1 MSSPIK
7 LSPPSARGSSFRFRK
22 ICISV
27 FLGAL
32 LTPLLASCGSAL
44 PNTATKVPVAVTAWP
59 GADPVLVFGSPAEGP
74 RFLNILRSAG
84 YVGYMGSTSDLKT
97 YRNLVVLNDASLDA
111 AQISEIKGWVKN
123 GGRAVFLS
131 PIVDSSFNLPLS
143 PAGVAISSVDDPNLK
158 VPVNFQGSLVTFLP
172 KGGPTA
178 LATATDG
185 GHIRTIAVSDTYGSG
200 RIFATSFDP
209 FANGRNGYE
218 VLPSLGRMVGTFLD
232 APRGPQSL
240 QTTVYLDPGV
250 LPANLKF
257 NFAQIASDLVGV
269 RSVELAAWD
278 FGFITPGANYP
289 YQSLISALHSRGI
302 LVYAWLEPPFVN
314 DFTWQQYPNCRE
326 VNGEGKAAIG
336 DWRELIALEDP
347 ACFNI
352 AWSQF
357 ATVLSS
363 FKWDGVNFAEMYFE
377 SLADPKTATPFS
389 PTALAQF
396 GGDPL
401 LNESGFISFREKLV
415 AQIDGELLSKVITLP
430 NGASLDKELTIIDD
444 TLDPTEATNIGSNM
458 TLLAQVANR
467 NGAELQVEDP
477 YTVWSKGPGRY
488 VTVNTKVSH
497 LVSSANYSIDINDIN
512 RGNLAKP
519 TAYPTL
525 GELNLAALEAGRV
538 NSKVDFYA
546 LGTIGTYDLS
556 NLSYAVAGSVGETPS
571 GIISKFPV
579 KVAAPSTYERL
590 KVDGTSWPTANGIAV
605 VPAGT
610 HSLVW
615 SKGQPLSPGLLS
627 IDANLGDAR
636 VLSSTKIFFDYY
648 SRSDVYAL
656 LSEPPK
662 TLTASAATIAATSL
676 ADPNGGYWVKLPAGR
691 VSIVATF

>member
-1 MSSPIK
+1 MSSLFK
-7 LSPPSARGSSFRFRK
+7 LSQRSSRGSLLRFRK

-32 LTPLLASCGSAL
+32 LAPLLASCGSASL
-44 PNTATKVPVAVTAWP
+44 NASAKAPIAVTAWP
-59 GADPVLVFGSPAEGP
+59 GTDPVLVFGSPSEGP

-97 YRNLVVLNDASLDA
+97 YRNLVVLNDAFLDA

-123 GGRAVFLS
+123 GGRVVLLS
-131 PIVDSSFNLPLS
+131 PIADSAFKLQLS
-143 PAGVAISSVDDPNLK
+143 SAGVAISSVDDPNLK
-158 VPVNFQGSLVTFLP
+158 GPVNFQGTLSAFLS
-172 KGGPTA
+172 KGGLTA
-178 LATATDG
+178 LATATSSSG
-185 GHIRTIAVSDTYGSG
+185 SRPIVVSDTYGTG
-200 RIFATSFDP
+200 RILATSFDP
-209 FANGRNGYE
+209 FADSRNGYE

-232 APRGPQSL
+232 APRGPQTL

-257 NFAQIASDLVGV
+257 NYAQIASDLVGV

-289 YQSLISALHSRGI
+289 YQSLIDALHNRGI

-326 VNGEGKAAIG
+326 VNEAGKAAIG

-347 ACFNI
+347 ACFDI

-363 FKWDGVNFAEMYFE
+363 YKWDGVNFAEMYFE
-377 SLADPKTATPFS
+377 SLADPKTATPYS

-401 LNESGFISFREKLV
+401 LNESGFIAFREKLV
-415 AQIDGELLSKVITLP
+415 ARIDGELLSKVNTLP

-458 TLLAQVANR
+458 TMLAQVANS

-571 GIISKFPV
+571 GVISNFPV
-579 KVAAPSTYERL
+579 KVAAPSTYQRL
-590 KVDGTSWPTANGIAV
+590 KVDGASWPTANGIAV
-605 VPAGT
+605 IPAGT

-615 SKGQPLSPGLLS
+615 SKGPSLSPGLLS

-636 VLSSTKIFFDYY
+636 VLSPTKIFFDYY
-648 SRSDVYAL
+648 SRSVAYAL

-662 TLTASAATIAATSL
+662 TLTASAAAIAVTSSP
-676 ADPNGGYWVKLPAGR
+676 DPNGGYWVKLPAGR